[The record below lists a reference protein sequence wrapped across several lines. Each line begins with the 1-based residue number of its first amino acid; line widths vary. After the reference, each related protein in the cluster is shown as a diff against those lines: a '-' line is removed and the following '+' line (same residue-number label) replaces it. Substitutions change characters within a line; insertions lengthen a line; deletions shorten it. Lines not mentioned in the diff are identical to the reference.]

1 MIRLFKLSFQMHWP
15 NNDDDDD
22 DDDVD
27 DEDDDADGEEGHL
40 ALVWSGE
47 LCAGGYKVSQQLSRA
62 ENNNN

>member
-1 MIRLFKLSFQMHWP
+1 MHWP

-27 DEDDDADGEEGHL
+27 DEYDDADGEEGHL